1 LLIGHSMLTR
11 RVDRDRAR
19 RGGFAVF
26 CLAVASAIGCAET
39 VQQTAKSAAPA
50 AVEGAVEEANEPDTR
65 SDIAMILADPE
76 IRSAASSL
84 SSAIV
89 AGAFDGLTDE
99 ERSREL
105 RRVTDG
111 LVKTFGASM
120 ARSLRDDIGPQL
132 SESVA
137 DAIDRSIERALN
149 EETERRIEA
158 LTLAATRGALRGASD
173 TLVDANGQLAP
184 AWGQALGQIARGVAH
199 EAAFG
204 FDDAVRRARDD
215 DAEGAPV
222 LAALGTLSTLTQ
234 LLPLLVAGGLVLFV
248 LLCALPLVWSLFRLR
263 QLRRESRAHEEAA
276 LALARAIKAAEPMA
290 WSNELREHLAR
301 STRGSAGAVE
311 LEQLLREHAELRL
324 DRRDRSPR
332 SERSAHLG

>member
-1 LLIGHSMLTR
+1 MLTR
-11 RVDRDRAR
+11 TVVRAHAG

-26 CLAVASAIGCAET
+26 CLAIAGALGCAET

-50 AVEGAVEEANEPDTR
+50 AVEGAVEEAQEPDTR
-65 SDIAMILADPE
+65 NDIATILADPE

-89 AGAFDGLTDE
+89 SGAFDGLTDDQ
-99 ERSREL
+99 RAQEL
-105 RRVTDG
+105 RRMADS
-111 LVKTFGASM
+111 LVKTLGASM
-120 ARSLRDDIGPQL
+120 ARSLRDDVGPQL
-132 SESVA
+132 SASVA
-137 DAIDRSIERALN
+137 EAIDRSIERALDA
-149 EETERRIEA
+149 ETERRIEA
-158 LTLAATRGALRGASD
+158 LTLAATRGALRGAGE
-173 TLVDANGQLAP
+173 TLVDENGQLAP

-204 FDDAVRRARDD
+204 LDDAVRRARDD
-215 DAEGAPV
+215 EAEPAPV

-248 LLCALPLVWSLFRLR
+248 LLCALPLAWSLFRVR
-263 QLRRESRAHEEAA
+263 QLRRQSQAHEDAA

-324 DRRDRSPR
+324 DRRERGPR